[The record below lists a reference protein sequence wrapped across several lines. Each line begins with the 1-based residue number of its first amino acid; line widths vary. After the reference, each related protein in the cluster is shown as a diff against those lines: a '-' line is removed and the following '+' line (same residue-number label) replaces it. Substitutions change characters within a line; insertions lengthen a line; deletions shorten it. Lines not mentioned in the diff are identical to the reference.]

1 LKTVP
6 SGEQKNRGV
15 YILPKLGGL
24 GGPASFRGR
33 LVRGLNAKGIGI
45 CDSIDDPQ
53 CGAVLVIGGTR
64 DIATL
69 IKARRK
75 GLRVVQRLNGMNWI
89 HRKLRVQPAYFI
101 RCEVNNFLLRVI
113 RKNFANRIIY
123 QSQFASKWWQT
134 ICGTTQSPSSVI
146 YNGIDLNEF
155 SPKGEEFPPA
165 DYYRLLMVEAHI
177 GGGYERGL
185 DTAVKLT
192 QILNQQM
199 DKPVRLTVAGDAPE
213 HLKTYWSR
221 QSGNMVDWAGIVPGS
236 SISGLDRSA
245 HLLFSADLNAAC
257 PNSVIEALA
266 CGLPVLAFATGSLP
280 EIISGNS
287 GLVVPYGSNYW
298 NLEKPDIE
306 GLAKGA
312 KEILTNQKKYRIP
325 ARKRAEESF
334 GLSLM
339 VDQYMTALFD

>member
-1 LKTVP
+1 MTFQE
-6 SGEQKNRGV
+6 GEQKSRGV
-15 YILPKLGGL
+15 FILPKLEGL

-33 LVRGLNAKGIGI
+33 LVKGLREKGVDVT
-45 CDSIDDPQ
+45 DSIDDPR
-53 CGAVLVIGGTR
+53 CTAVLVIGGTR
-64 DIATL
+64 DLATL

-89 HRKLRVQPAYFI
+89 HRKLRSQLGYFI
-101 RCEVNNFLLRVI
+101 RCEVNNFLLRMI
-113 RKNFANRIIY
+113 RNHIAERVIY

-134 ICGTTQSPSSVI
+134 IYGSTKSPSMVV
-146 YNGIDLNEF
+146 YNGIDLTEY
-155 SPKGEEFPPA
+155 SPKGKEKPPK
-165 DYYRLLMVEAHI
+165 DMYRLLMVEAHI

-192 QILNQQM
+192 QMLNQQM

-221 QSGNMVDWAGIVPGS
+221 QSGNMVDWAGIVPGDQ
-236 SISGLDRSA
+236 IAGLDRSA

-266 CGLPVLAFATGSLP
+266 CGLPILAFATGSLP
-280 EIISGNS
+280 EIIAGNS
-287 GLVVPYGSNYW
+287 GMVVPYGSNYW
-298 NLEKPDIE
+298 NLEKPDVE
-306 GLAKGA
+306 GLAKAA
-312 KEILTNQKKYRIP
+312 KEILTNQEKYRNP

-334 GLSLM
+334 SLSFM
-339 VDQYMTALFD
+339 VDQYIAALFD